1 MPLFDRIA
9 RAARTPSPPWDD
21 PTPVRRE
28 LFGAE
33 RLEQHATS
41 LATAQPVTARPP
53 ARPSLRNRLD
63 DDAAVLF
70 AAYRSS
76 AEEVAGGHDVAPA
89 AEWFLDNY
97 HVIEAQVRE
106 VRDALPP
113 NYYRQLPK
121 LAEGPFEGYPRV
133 LGLAWAY
140 VSHTDSHVD
149 PELLRRFIAAYQ
161 RVQPLTVGELWA
173 VPITLRF
180 VLLENLR
187 RLVDEIGNDRRAFE
201 AAQSVAE
208 RIHAAGAS
216 CSWRA
221 SDLDAAGPAA
231 WTAVFAAQLAKR
243 LRDQDP
249 VTTPALGWLEEHL
262 AQRGTSIDD
271 VVRRAQQRVGA
282 CNVSV
287 RNAITSM
294 RIMSGLDWAELFE
307 SVSLVDARL
316 RNGSAFGAMDF
327 PTRDSYRAAIEEL
340 ARGSSATELEV
351 TDQALA
357 SAAAATRQAPLDD
370 AQAERV
376 ADPGFHLIGPG
387 RRALERT
394 LGARPPLRKRVRR
407 AIVGAGLA
415 GSLGAIAGVTLL
427 LLTIVAW
434 ALASAGLAA
443 GWIALVAL
451 LVVIPMSEVGT
462 ALVHRLITR
471 RLGTEPLSGLA
482 LEGGVPSSLRTL
494 VVVPTLLGSETDMRD
509 QVERLEVHHL
519 AGASGDLTF
528 ALLPDGIDA
537 AQPHRDGDERVLAV
551 AQNAIDALNERHG
564 PGPAGPRFLLLH
576 RRRVFGAGEGMW
588 MGWERKRGKL
598 RELNRLLRGATDTT
612 FQSVAGRP
620 VQVPADVRYVIT
632 LDADTRLPRDA
643 ALRLIGKMAHPLNR
657 PILDASGRR
666 VVSGY
671 AVLQPRVTASFAFG
685 GERSIFQRVFGVLG
699 GLDPY
704 AAAVS
709 DVYQDLFGEGSFTGK
724 GIYDVDAFEAVLGER
739 IPDGSVLS
747 HDLFEGVFARAGLA
761 SDVEVV
767 EASPSRFDV
776 AATRQ
781 HRWTRGDWQLLPWV
795 FGSWSGPGAVPT
807 LGRWKMIDN
816 LRRSTVPPFALLSL
830 VACWLL
836 PAPANAVGVA
846 FVLASLAIPAFLPAF
861 YAVMPRRSGVL
872 FRNHLTTLL
881 GDTWRSLMQAA
892 LTLAFLG
899 DSAYRMVDAIT
910 RTIVRV
916 LFTRRHLL
924 EWTTAARATPRP
936 RLGVLGFYRQM
947 SAGTLLSLGVTAGAI
962 ALRPAAWA
970 LVLPFGLLWLAAPA
984 LAAWISRSPVSS
996 HRRSLSVADD
1006 DALRRTARRTW
1017 RYFET
1022 FVTPADHMLP
1032 PDNFQEDPVGVVA
1045 RRTSPTNIGLYLL
1058 SAVAARDFGW
1068 AGTVETVARLEATF
1082 AQLERLERF
1091 RGHFFNWYGTHDAQ
1105 VLEPAYV
1112 SSVDSGNL
1120 AGHLIA
1126 LANACEQWVGA
1137 PEALDARRGV
1147 LDVARLARE
1156 ALDALPGVP
1165 RDPARRLASV
1175 LETIAAALSA
1185 PLPEGAGSPR
1195 SEGAGRALPEGVGSD
1210 DLELRARDAARLAAD
1225 LAADVETAGAGDDD
1239 LTIWTAA
1246 LGRTLAAHA
1255 QDRSLDAAAREDLDG
1270 RLRALAATARAMALA
1285 MDFSFLVDPERG
1297 LLSIGY
1303 SLSEHGL
1310 DRSCYDLL
1318 ASEARLAS
1326 LFAIAK
1332 GDVATR
1338 HWFRLGREAR
1348 PAGSGSVLWSWSG
1361 SMFEYLMPSLVMHAP
1376 VGSLLE
1382 QSQRRAV
1389 ERQQAYGRSLDLPWG
1404 VSESAYAARDLALTY
1419 QYAAFGVPDLGLR
1432 RGLAESVVVAPYAT
1446 GLAAMVD
1453 PRAARRNFERLKAF
1467 GALGR
1472 YGFVDALDFTPARVP
1487 TAETVVLVRTYMA
1500 HHQGMTV
1507 VAIANALDGGRMRE
1521 HFHREPIVQATELL
1535 LEERIP
1541 HDVVA
1546 ASPRADRVLASPAE
1560 ARALTST
1567 ARHLTPPM
1575 ADAPTTHLLSNGRY
1589 AVMLTA
1595 TGAGYSRW
1603 RDVALTRWR
1612 EDASRD
1618 ELGSFVFLRDI
1629 GSGAI
1634 WSAGLEP
1641 LGGAAADDVVVFGE
1655 DHAEFTRR
1663 DGAVTTTTDVLVS
1676 AEADAE
1682 VRRVSVANAA
1692 RRARVIEITS
1702 YAELVLTSPV
1712 ADAAHPA
1719 FAKMFVQ
1726 TEFLPEY
1733 GALVATR
1740 RRRSPDEP
1748 EVWAAHLAVVEG
1760 ELVAEAQHETDRAR
1774 FLGRGNA
1781 IGAANAIHA
1790 GGALSNTVGTVLDPI
1805 FALRRR
1811 VRVPAGGIARVAFW
1825 TVVASSRAEVLD
1837 LVDQHLD
1844 RSAFERAKTL
1854 AWTQAQV
1861 QLRFLDVSSD
1871 EAADFQRLAT
1881 PLIVLEPRFRAPPTA
1896 IAHGAGPQSGL
1907 WPYAVSGDLPIVLL
1921 RIRDLADIGQ
1931 VRQLLRAHEYWRLK
1945 RLAVDLVVLNEREAS
1960 YQHDLQV
1967 AIETAVRSSQ
1977 SRPRLGDVPAQGSVH
1992 VLRADQVSVEARA
2005 LLRSVARVSL
2015 VAERGPIAHQLAC
2028 LPPFPPP
2035 APATLSSPTPV
2046 PARRRRRFAR
2056 APTGSP
2062 GPSPST
2068 PPDTRSLEFF
2078 NGLGGFGADGREYVV
2093 ILSAGQTTPAPWI
2106 NVVANAAFGF
2116 LVSAEGSG
2124 ATWSENSRDHQL
2136 TPWSNDP
2143 VAAPAGEALFVRD
2156 EVSGDVWT
2164 ATAEPIRDAGT
2175 YVARHGFGY
2184 SRFEHEADGVAMRL
2198 LQFVPLDDPIKVSR
2212 LTLHNRSGVRRRLS
2226 VTAYAEWVL
2235 GTSRA
2240 ASAPHLTTEI
2250 DPTTGAMLVRNPW
2263 ASEFA
2268 GRVAFAD
2275 VGERPA
2281 SWTGDRTE
2289 FLGRGGRLAAP
2300 AALGRS
2306 APLSGRSGAGLDP
2319 CTALQR
2325 TFEVAPG
2332 ASIEFV
2338 SLLGACASAEEAVG
2352 LVTRY
2357 RAADLDA
2364 VLREVETHW
2373 AGVLGAV
2380 QVATPE
2386 RAMDVM
2392 LNGWLLYQTIA
2403 CRTLARSGFYQ
2414 ASGAYGFRD
2423 QLQDGMALTFAQP
2436 EETRRHLLRAA
2447 SRQFVEGDVQHWWLP
2462 QTGRGVRTRI
2472 SDDRVWLAFAAATY
2486 VASAGDA
2493 AVLEEVVPF
2502 IEGPALRPGQ
2512 HDAFFEPIASYES
2525 GSLFEH
2531 CARGL
2536 DQAVALTGER
2546 GLPLMG
2552 TGDWNDGMNRVG
2564 AGGRGES
2571 VWLGWL
2577 LLRTIE
2583 LFAPLAD
2590 ERDPP
2595 RARRWR
2601 AHAEDVRAS
2610 LEREAWDG
2618 AWYRRAT
2625 FDDGTWLG
2633 SADGEAC
2640 RIDSVPQSWAVLS
2653 GAADPARSRLAMA
2666 SVRKHLVRPDDGL
2679 VLLFTPPFDRGPLDP
2694 GYIKGYP
2701 PGLRENGG
2709 QYSHAAMW
2717 AILAFTKLGDGDEAV
2732 ALFELLNPIQH
2743 ARTPDAVER
2752 YKVEPYVVAADVYA
2766 LAPHVGRGGWTWYT
2780 GSAAW
2785 MYRAGVE
2792 GILGL
2797 RREGDTLVVE
2807 PCIPTTWPGF
2817 EASVRVGSSR
2827 YDIQV
2832 ENDVGRTRPAWQVV
2846 VDGVSLSDAERTVR
2860 VALDGGTHRL
2870 VLSARPADVS
2880 DAAAAG

>member
-1 MPLFDRIA
+1 MPLFGRIV
-9 RAARTPSPPWDD
+9 RTARTPSPPWDD
-21 PTPVRRE
+21 STPVRRE

-33 RLEQHATS
+33 RLEQHAAS
-41 LATAQPVTARPP
+41 LAAAQPVTARPP
-53 ARPSLRNRLD
+53 ARPSLRSRLD
-63 DDAAVLF
+63 DDAVVLL

-76 AEEVAGGHDVAPA
+76 AQEVASGREVAPA

-113 NYYRQLPK
+113 SYYRQLPK

-140 VSHTDSHVD
+140 VAHTDSHVD

-161 RVQPLTVGELWA
+161 RVQPLTIGELWA
-173 VPITLRF
+173 VAITLRF
-180 VLLENLR
+180 VLVENLR
-187 RLVDEIGNDRRAFE
+187 RLADEISADRQAFE
-201 AAQSVAE
+201 AAQAVAE
-208 RIHAAGAS
+208 RIGAAGAS
-216 CSWRA
+216 RAWRA
-221 SDLDAAGPAA
+221 SDLASLSPTA
-231 WTAVFAAQLAKR
+231 WTATFAAQLAKR

-249 VTTPALGWLEEHL
+249 VTTPALGWLEERL
-262 AQRGTSIDD
+262 GQQGTSIDD
-271 VVRRAQQRVGA
+271 VVWRAQQRVGA
-282 CNVSV
+282 CNVTV

-294 RIMSGLDWAELFE
+294 RTMSGLDWAELFE
-307 SVSLVDARL
+307 SVSLVDERL
-316 RNGSAFGAMDF
+316 RDGSAFAAMDF
-327 PTRDSYRAAIEEL
+327 ATRDRYRAAIEEL
-340 ARGSSATELEV
+340 ARGSTATELEV
-351 TDQALA
+351 TEQALA
-357 SAAAATRQAPLDD
+357 AAAAAARQAPRED
-370 AQAERV
+370 AQAERL

-394 LGARPPLRKRVRR
+394 LGARPPLRERVRR
-407 AIVGAGLA
+407 LMVGAGLA
-415 GSLGAIAGVTLL
+415 GYLGAIAGVTVLL
-427 LLTIVAW
+427 LALVAW
-434 ALASAGLAA
+434 ALSAAGLTA

-451 LVVIPMSEVGT
+451 LVAIPMSEVAT

-471 RLGTEPLSGLA
+471 RLGTEPLSGMA
-482 LEGGVPSSLRTL
+482 LEGGVPRSLRTL
-494 VVVPTLLGSETDMRD
+494 VVVPTLLGSEADMRD

-519 AGASGDLTF
+519 AGASGDLMF
-528 ALLPDGIDA
+528 ALLADGADA
-537 AQPHRDGDERVLAV
+537 DQPHLDGDERVLAV
-551 AQNAIDALNERHG
+551 AQDAIDVLNERYG

-576 RRRVFGAGEGMW
+576 RRRVFDAGEGVW

-612 FQSVAGRP
+612 FQSVVGRP
-620 VQVPADVRYVIT
+620 VQVPADVRFVIT

-657 PILDASGRR
+657 PVLDASSRR

-671 AVLQPRVTASFAFG
+671 GVLQPRVTASFPFG
-685 GERSIFQRVFGVLG
+685 GERSIFQRVFGVPG

-704 AAAVS
+704 ASAVS

-724 GIYDVDAFEAVLGER
+724 GIYDVDAFEVALADRVPE
-739 IPDGSVLS
+739 GSLLS

-776 AATRQ
+776 AAMRQ

-795 FGSWSGPGAVPT
+795 FGRSAGSRAVPA

-816 LRRSTVPPFALLSL
+816 LRRSLVPPSTLLALI
-830 VACWLL
+830 ACWLL
-836 PAPANAVGVA
+836 PAPANVVGVA

-872 FRNHLTTLL
+872 LGNHLATLL
-881 GDTWRSLMQAA
+881 RDWRRSLVQAA

-899 DSAYRMVDAIT
+899 DSAHRMGDAIT
-910 RTIVRV
+910 RALVRV
-916 LFTRRHLL
+916 FVTRRHLL
-924 EWTTAARATPRP
+924 EWTTAARASTRP
-936 RLGVLGFYRQM
+936 RLGVVGFYGQM
-947 SAGTLLSLGVTAGAI
+947 WAGTLLSLGVTAGAI
-962 ALRPAAWA
+962 ALRPTAWA
-970 LVLPFGLLWLAAPA
+970 LVLPFGLLWLGAPA

-996 HRRSLSVADD
+996 HRRSVSPADAA
-1006 DALRRTARRTW
+1006 ALRCTARRTW

-1022 FVTPADHMLP
+1022 FVTPAEHMLP
-1032 PDNFQEDPVGVVA
+1032 PDNFQEDPAGVVA

-1068 AGTVETVARLEATF
+1068 VGTLEIVARLEPTF

-1091 RGHFFNWYGTHDAQ
+1091 RGHLFNWYGTHDAQ

-1126 LANACEQWVGA
+1126 LANACEEWVGA
-1137 PEALDARRGV
+1137 PEAPDARSGV
-1147 LDVARLARE
+1147 LDVVRLARQ
-1156 ALDALPGVP
+1156 ALDALSGAPHDTV
-1165 RDPARRLASV
+1165 RRLAGE
-1175 LETIAAALSA
+1175 LDAIEAALSA
-1185 PLPEGAGSPR
+1185 PLPREAGSAHPR
-1195 SEGAGRALPEGVGSD
+1195 EAASDGLEVRAAE
-1210 DLELRARDAARLAAD
+1210 AARLAAD
-1225 LAADVETAGAGDDD
+1225 LTAAGAHSDE
-1239 LTIWTAA
+1239 LRFWIAA
-1246 LGRTLAAHA
+1246 LERSLAAHA
-1255 QDRSLDAAAREDLDG
+1255 QDRHLDAAARVDLDG

-1285 MDFSFLVDPERG
+1285 MDFSFLVDPVRG
-1297 LLSIGY
+1297 LLSLGY

-1332 GDVATR
+1332 GDVSTR

-1361 SMFEYLMPSLVMHAP
+1361 SMFEYLMPSLVMQAP

-1404 VSESAYAARDLALTY
+1404 VSESAYAARDQDLTY
-1419 QYAAFGVPDLGLR
+1419 QYAAFGVPELGLK
-1432 RGLAESVVVAPYAT
+1432 RGLAESLVVAPYAT

-1453 PRAARRNFERLKAF
+1453 PSAARRNYERLEAL

-1472 YGFVDALDFTPARVP
+1472 YGYVDALDFTAARVP
-1487 TAETVVLVRTYMA
+1487 TSEAFVLVRTYMA

-1507 VAIANALDGGRMRE
+1507 VAIANALDEGRMRE
-1521 HFHREPIVQATELL
+1521 RFHREPIIQATELL

-1546 ASPRADRVLASPAE
+1546 ASPRADRVLASPSE

-1567 ARHLTPPM
+1567 ARRLTPAL

-1603 RDVALTRWR
+1603 RDVAITRWR

-1618 ELGSFVFLRDI
+1618 ELGSFIFLRDI
-1629 GSGAI
+1629 DNGAT

-1641 LGGAAADDVVVFGE
+1641 LGAAAAGDAVAFGE

-1663 DGAVTTTTDVLVS
+1663 DGALTTTTDVLVS

-1682 VRRVSVANAA
+1682 VRRVSVANAG
-1692 RRARVIEITS
+1692 RRPRVIEITS
-1702 YAELVLTSPV
+1702 YAELVLTSAA

-1733 GALVATR
+1733 GALIATR

-1760 ELVAEAQHETDRAR
+1760 DQVGHAQHETDRAR

-1781 IGAANAIHA
+1781 IGAARAVHA
-1790 GGALSNTVGTVLDPI
+1790 GGALSNTVGTVLDPV
-1805 FALRRR
+1805 FALRRCI
-1811 VRVPAGGIARVAFW
+1811 RVPAGGVARVAFW
-1825 TVVASSRAEVLD
+1825 TVVAASRAELLD
-1837 LVDQHLD
+1837 LVDQHFD
-1844 RSAFERAKTL
+1844 RSAFERAKTW

-1861 QLRFLDVSSD
+1861 QLRFLDVSSH
-1871 EAADFQRLAT
+1871 EADDFQRLAT
-1881 PLIVLEPRFRAPPTA
+1881 PLIVLDPRFRAPAGA
-1896 IAHGAGPQSGL
+1896 IAQGAGPQSGL
-1907 WPYAVSGDLPIVLL
+1907 WPHAISGDLPIVLL
-1921 RIRDLADIGQ
+1921 RIRDVADIAQ
-1931 VRQLLRAHEYWRLK
+1931 VRQLLRAHEYWRMK
-1945 RLAVDLVVLNEREAS
+1945 RLAVDLVILNEREAS
-1960 YQHDLQV
+1960 YQQELQV

-1977 SRPRLGDVPAQGSVH
+1977 SRPRFGDVPAQGSVFT
-1992 VLRADQVSVEARA
+1992 LRADLVSADARA
-2005 LLRSVARVSL
+2005 LLRSVARLSL
-2015 VAERGPIAHQLAC
+2015 VADRGPIVDQLAH
-2028 LPPFPPP
+2028 LPPVPMSASATPPP
-2035 APATLSSPTPV
+2035 RTPPLPTPE
-2046 PARRRRRFAR
+2046 PARRQRLLAD

-2062 GPSPST
+2062 SSPA
-2068 PPDTRSLEFF
+2068 DTHSLEFF
-2078 NGLGGFGADGREYVV
+2078 NGLGGFAAGGREYVV
-2093 ILSAGQTTPAPWI
+2093 VLTAGQTTPAPWI
-2106 NVVANAAFGF
+2106 NVVANDGFGF

-2124 ATWSENSRDHQL
+2124 ASWSENSRDHQL

-2143 VAAPAGEALFVRD
+2143 VVDPAGEALFVRD
-2156 EVSGDVWT
+2156 EASGAVWT
-2164 ATAEPIRDAGT
+2164 ATAQPVRDDGT

-2184 SRFEHEADGVAMRL
+2184 SRFEHEADGIAMSL
-2198 LQFVPLDDPIKVSR
+2198 LQYVPLADPVKVSR
-2212 LTLHNRSGVRRRLS
+2212 LTLHNRSGRPRRLS
-2226 VTAYAEWVL
+2226 VTSYTEWVL

-2240 ASAPHLTTEI
+2240 ASAAHLTTEI
-2250 DPTTGAMLVRNPW
+2250 DPATGAMLVRNPW
-2263 ASEFA
+2263 ATEFA

-2281 SWTGDRTE
+2281 SCTGDRME

-2306 APLSGRSGAGLDP
+2306 APLSGRSGAGHDP

-2332 ASIEFV
+2332 ASVEFV
-2338 SLLGACASAEEAVG
+2338 SFIGACASAEEAVG
-2352 LVTRY
+2352 LVARY

-2364 VLREVETHW
+2364 VLRDVETHW
-2373 AGVLGAV
+2373 ASLLGAV

-2423 QLQDGMALTFAQP
+2423 QLQDGMALMFAQP
-2436 EETRRHLLRAA
+2436 DETRRHLLRAA

-2462 QTGRGVRTRI
+2462 QSGRGVRTRI
-2472 SDDRVWLAFAAATY
+2472 SDDRVWLAFATATY
-2486 VASAGDA
+2486 VASSGDVE
-2493 AVLEEVVPF
+2493 VLEEVVPF
-2502 IEGPALRPGQ
+2502 IEGPALRPGE
-2512 HDAFFEPIASYES
+2512 HDAFFEPLMSAES

-2536 DQAVALTGER
+2536 DQAVAFTGAR

-2564 AGGRGES
+2564 EGGRGES

-2577 LLRTIE
+2577 LVRTIE
-2583 LFAPLAD
+2583 LFAPWAE
-2590 ERDPP
+2590 ERDPG

-2601 AHAEDVRAS
+2601 AHAEGLRAS

-2618 AWYRRAT
+2618 SWYRRAT

-2640 RIDSVPQSWAVLS
+2640 RIDSIAQSWAVLS
-2653 GAADPARSRLAMA
+2653 GVADPARARLAMA
-2666 SVRKHLVRPDDGL
+2666 SVREHLVRPDDGL

-2717 AILAFTKLGDGDEAV
+2717 AILAFTKLGQGDEAA
-2732 ALFELLNPIQH
+2732 ALFDLLNPIQH
-2743 ARTPDAVER
+2743 ARTPAAVER

-2785 MYRAGVE
+2785 MYRAGIE

-2797 RREGDTLVVE
+2797 RRQGDMLVVE

-2817 EASVRVGSSR
+2817 EASVRLGSSR
-2827 YDIQV
+2827 FEIVV
-2832 ENDVGRTRPAWQVV
+2832 ENDGGHTRPYWQAV
-2846 VDGVSLSDAERTVR
+2846 VDGVALAAQERAVR
-2860 VALDGGTHRL
+2860 VALDGAAHRL
-2870 VLSARPADVS
+2870 VLSARP
-2880 DAAAAG
+2880 GRGGP